1 MFNKKFFKRST
12 KLALI
17 SFVLFLTI
25 GVGGRAVELRA
36 ADDTWRA
43 RYWNNKSMSGDPVL
57 DRQEKNINHDWGDGS
72 PDAKVHSDEF
82 SARWTRVI
90 NFPAGTYK
98 FTATMDDGMRIWL
111 GETKILDSWNDS
123 QANSQSVTTQIPAGE
138 HRVKVE
144 YYENGGEAEARL
156 VIEPVSTDIVRW
168 QGEYFNN
175 PNLSGSPVVVR
186 NDDQINFDW
195 GGGAPA
201 ANVPADNFSVRWTR
215 TVNLDQ
221 GRYRFTTSTDDGL
234 RLWVNGRLLIDKWF
248 DQSPTTY
255 SAELDLPGGPAEI
268 RMEYYEGSGG
278 ASARLE
284 RTRVDGSSG
293 DSSWRGEYYNNKNL
307 SGSPALVRNDANI
320 AFNWGNGSPAQGI
333 NADNFSVRW
342 TRTVNLSPGHY
353 QFTTTTDDGVD
364 LWVNGQ
370 QIINA
375 WHDNKPQ
382 ENAGSIYLPGG
393 SVEIR
398 MEYYEN
404 AGGARANLSR
414 TLLGSSPET
423 PTPAPQPTQPTATVV
438 NARLNV
444 RKGPG
449 TAFAIVQVLGQGD
462 RLTLLARNE
471 WNTWVQV
478 RTPNG
483 LVGWVY
489 APLLQTNVPIASL
502 PLAGGSGGSPNGSAP
517 TATLSNA
524 AYVLNVRSG
533 PGTNFESFAKILRGQ
548 QVHMLGRNASGTW
561 IKVQLED
568 GRQGWSSAAY
578 LVSNTPFANLP
589 VVSS

>member
-1 MFNKKFFKRST
+1 MFNRHFYKRSA
-12 KLALI
+12 KLVMIAL
-17 SFVLFLTI
+17 VLFLTI
-25 GVGGRAVELRA
+25 GLGGRAVELRA

-43 RYWNNKSMSGDPVL
+43 RYWNNKSMAGDPVL
-57 DRQEKNINHDWGDGS
+57 DRQEKNISHDWGDDS
-72 PDAKVHSDEF
+72 PGPKVNSDGF
-82 SARWTRVI
+82 SARWTRVM
-90 NFPAGTYK
+90 NLPAGTYR

-111 GETKILDSWNDS
+111 GETMILDSWYDS
-123 QANSQSVTTQIPAGE
+123 QAHTEVVTTHVPAGE
-138 HRVKVE
+138 HRIKVE
-144 YYENGGEAEARL
+144 YYENGGKAAARL
-156 VIEPVSTDIVRW
+156 LIEPVSSDIVRW
-168 QGEYFNN
+168 RGEYFSN
-175 PNLSGSPVVVR
+175 PTLSGSPTLVR

-221 GRYRFTTSTDDGL
+221 GRYRFTTTTDDGV

-248 DQSPTTY
+248 DQAPTTY
-255 SAELDLPGGPAEI
+255 SAELDLPSGPAEI

-284 RTRVDGSSG
+284 RAQLSGPSG
-293 DSSWRGEYYNNKNL
+293 DGSWRGEYFNNKDL
-307 SGSPALVRNDANI
+307 SGNPSLVRNDAHI
-320 AFNWGNGSPAQGI
+320 AFNWGNGSPGPGI
-333 NADNFSVRW
+333 NPDKFSVRW
-342 TRTVNLSPGHY
+342 TRTLNLSPGQY
-353 QFTTTTDDGVD
+353 RFTTVTDDGVR

-375 WHDNKPQ
+375 WIDNKPQ
-382 ENAGSIYLPGG
+382 ENVGNIYLPGG

-404 AGGARANLSR
+404 AGGAQANLSR
-414 TLLGSSPET
+414 TLVSASPAGPT
-423 PTPAPQPTQPTATVV
+423 PTPQPTGPTATVV

-444 RKGPG
+444 REGPG
-449 TAFAIVQVLGQGD
+449 TAFAILQVLGQGD
-462 RLTLLARNE
+462 RVTLLARNE
-471 WNTWVQV
+471 WNTWAQV

-489 APLLQTNVPIASL
+489 APLLQTSIPIANL
-502 PLAGGSGGSPNGSAP
+502 PVAGGTGGSPNGSGP
-517 TATLSNA
+517 NATLSNA

-533 PGTNFESFAKILRGQ
+533 PGTNFESIAKILRGQ
-548 QVHMLGRNASGTW
+548 QVRMLGRNASSTW

-578 LVSNTPFANLP
+578 LVSTTPFANLP
-589 VVSS
+589 VVSN